1 MLREGVFDAETCSGG
16 KRWWPRRFWVEYLP
30 SSLRGGRERICGCLI
45 KQEATANAVGE
56 DLVSKIGGEGKIK
69 NPFQLR
75 FEKRRGIDFKNFF

>member
-1 MLREGVFDAETCSGG
+1 MVATQILGRIFTFEFEGGG
-16 KRWWPRRFWVEYLP
+16 
-30 SSLRGGRERICGCLI
+30 GERICGCLI

-56 DLVSKIGGEGKIK
+56 DLVSKIGGGGKIK